1 MDIKKEFFG
10 VGSIAVPSDKKSECE
25 KLGWTDIGLIYEH
38 RACVENGRYIPAD
51 VFRRYDLEFAGIP
64 LVLEQDGNREEAS
77 QWHLHQD
84 LVIALALKREG
95 NVWLA
100 INEGYIEVA
109 RLRLENDGRPRLLE
123 LRAEHLKDYLCA
135 RCMALYVSSYPR
147 IFNLMFDIPTFQR
160 P

>member
-1 MDIKKEFFG
+1 M
-10 VGSIAVPSDKKSECE
+10 
-25 KLGWTDIGLIYEH
+25 
-38 RACVENGRYIPAD
+38 
-51 VFRRYDLEFAGIP
+51 
-64 LVLEQDGNREEAS
+64 VLEQDGNREEAS

-135 RCMALYVSSYPR
+135 RCMALYVSSYPAFS
-147 IFNLMFDIPTFQR
+147 I
-160 P
+160 